1 MTATANE
8 GRQMIRSFVDH
19 EHEELLTGINHLHE
33 VAWDLPSLAPQQAST
48 RLWSVMRWV
57 EETLR
62 PHMAWEETWL
72 FPTIDDRAQ
81 TRWATH
87 LVRFDHRQIAKQAE
101 RLRANRTQLEQGP
114 SGDAVTQVRCDL
126 FGLEALLRANLEREE
141 TFLLPLLAREPEEWI
156 SEWRE

>member
-1 MTATANE
+1 MTALATG

-19 EHEELLTGINHLHE
+19 EHEELIGGIDLIHA
-33 VAWDLPSLAPQQAST
+33 VACELPTLPTPSRAARIARILQ
-48 RLWSVMRWV
+48 WV
-57 EETLR
+57 DATLR

-87 LVRFDHRQIAKQAE
+87 LVRFDHRQIAQQAD
-101 RLRANRTQLEQGP
+101 RLRTHRTRLEHDP
-114 SGDAVTQVRCDL
+114 SGDTISDVRCDL

-141 TFLLPLLAREPEEWI
+141 AFLLPLLEQESVEWTPV
-156 SEWRE
+156 